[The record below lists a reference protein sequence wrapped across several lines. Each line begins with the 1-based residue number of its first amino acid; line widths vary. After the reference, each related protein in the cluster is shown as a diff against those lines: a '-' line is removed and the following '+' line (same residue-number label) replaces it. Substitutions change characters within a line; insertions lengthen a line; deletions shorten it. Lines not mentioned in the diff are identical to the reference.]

1 VNVQSL
7 VKLLEWLQATSL
19 AVSIHQTKWVF
30 TTIEVVHV
38 IAISLVIGTIA
49 MVDLRLLG
57 LASTRRSFTEL
68 ARPILRWTW
77 AAFAL
82 AAVTGSLLFISQAA
96 EYFVNTTFW
105 IKMSIMLL
113 AGINMLIFELITVRG
128 VQKWDL
134 ESTPPLRARLAGGI
148 SLACWALVVIFGR
161 WTGFTILPE

>member
-1 VNVQSL
+1 MQSL
-7 VKLLEWLQATSL
+7 IKLMEWLQASSL

-30 TTIEVVHV
+30 TTIEVIHV

-49 MVDLRLLG
+49 TVDLRLLG

-96 EYFVNTTFW
+96 DYFATTTFK
-105 IKMSIMLL
+105 IKLFIMFL
-113 AGINMLIFELITVRG
+113 AAVNMLIFEFITVRG
-128 VQKWDL
+128 VQEWDRNP
-134 ESTPPLRARLAGGI
+134 TPPLSARLAGGI
-148 SLACWALVVIFGR
+148 SLTCWVLVFVFGR
-161 WTGFTILPE
+161 WTGFTVLPE